1 MLKKREGKML
11 KKMLRWSAVV
21 VLFVA
26 ITLGVNSG
34 GSVRAEINGQEVIM
48 GGIEAP
54 QVIAPEIRYLIDP
67 NGIVCITWISA
78 DTRMSDERLQ
88 QLCGEVIS
96 NEQLD
101 QFLKSTDPSKVQR
114 ILLAKSHCPDIGEGG
129 FGSPVP
135 PGVELPPGPPE
146 GLSEELDSIILP

>member
-1 MLKKREGKML
+1 ML

-34 GSVRAEINGQEVIM
+34 GSVRAEINGQEVTT

-54 QVIAPEIRYLIDP
+54 QVIAPEIRYLIGPD
-67 NGIVCITWISA
+67 GVVFITWISA
-78 DTRMSDERLQ
+78 GIRMSDEELQ
-88 QLCGEVIS
+88 QLFGEVIS

-101 QFLKSTDPSKVQR
+101 QLLKSTDPSKVQR

-146 GLSEELDSIILP
+146 ELLDSIILP